1 MNYNKGES
9 SGDDTTTLQRGV
21 LVVRLIAAA
30 AHDSLFQ
37 ISCRKALRALMG

>member
-30 AHDSLFQ
+30 TDSLFQ